1 MPKSKE
7 NQFWLFQDEVD
18 FRNIKH
24 QVDNLE
30 KERLWDIKNSLNNS
44 WDDDSKNLN
53 VIIENTNRDTKLLY
67 SDFITYELLP
77 IKLRIIKNLE
87 NQKIS
92 KFKNFFIKLFSW
104 GKIDRNKNIENEI
117 SQFNDNCQHI
127 EDKCKTIIENLNDK
141 TNNLLCEQNLQ
152 LKIERNQLLQAKVE
166 LETILK
172 NNKEKIKQ
180 LESNIEQNKER
191 INKLSSENDEYKKV
205 QAGHNKK
212 YVDKFI
218 TLEGMVRER
227 DETIRF
233 LTEKKVLLKEEIN
246 LRDSGIE
253 STTEAIDSDID
264 SFNRDKINAQQEQT
278 HNKKRIK
285 ARVIEFN

>member
-1 MPKSKE
+1 MTKSKE

-44 WDDDSKNLN
+44 LYDDSKNLN

-87 NQKIS
+87 GQKIS
-92 KFKNFFIKLFSW
+92 KFKNFFIKLFSL

-117 SQFNDNCQHI
+117 SHFNDNCQHI
-127 EDKCKTIIENLNDK
+127 KDKCKTIIENLNDK
-141 TNNLLCEQNLQ
+141 TNHLLCEQNLK
-152 LKIERNQLLQAKVE
+152 LKIERNQLLQAKVN
-166 LETILK
+166 LETIIK
-172 NNKEKIKQ
+172 NNKEKIKEF
-180 LESNIEQNKER
+180 ESNIQQNKER

-205 QAGHNKK
+205 QAGHNEK
-212 YVDKFI
+212 YVDKYI
-218 TLEGMVRER
+218 TLTGMLRER

-233 LTEKKVLLKEEIN
+233 LTEKIN

-253 STTEAIDSDID
+253 SATEAINSDID
-264 SFNRDKINAQQEQT
+264 IFNRDKINAQQEQT

-285 ARVIEFN
+285 ERVIEFN